1 MKPVFAFTSLTLTA
15 LDAVGQSVL
24 SRRFPGA
31 AVVVLL
37 AVSSALCA
45 GETVERG
52 KNTDTQTDR
61 MSREATGHVWQA
73 HWISA
78 PDSYLETLEKKPEST
93 LPLGNW
99 LWPNAYSRA
108 HLISRFQPT
117 GAVTKAV
124 LEFQGDNEFDLYLNE
139 QAIPVKQDGRLW
151 KSGLQDVSPFLV
163 PGDNH
168 LAVRGYLSNT
178 PTRFLSALRGALQLT
193 YEGGRQQ
200 LLQTGKDWSNGVRG
214 DFWQSIEPADWQKT
228 PAKEGLSVTALHPRQ
243 IRRSCF
249 FRRNFQLASNVRRAE
264 VFVTARGFYE
274 LHINGRKVGDEV
286 LTPDSSVKAVY
297 QRYDVTDYLNKG
309 DNVVAAITGNGWYNS
324 ASWGGVQVRKPELL
338 VQLSVTL
345 ENGGTLSVVSDQ
357 NWHVAASPLLEDD
370 LQFGER
376 YDARQNIVGWDTA
389 ETDTGGWQRAD
400 VSKPQ
405 AAYPEICQKYEP
417 IRVTRRVRPQTKRK
431 LPDGTWLF
439 DFGENTAGRVGLRV
453 RGAKSGDAI
462 CIRMYERLDK
472 EGAVKGDW
480 AWGNYSDVYYPRDN
494 APDGKASMALKNM
507 DVYIC
512 RGDAEE
518 RYRPRFT
525 YTGFRY
531 ACIEGYPGEPGLD
544 DVEFLVIHTDLPQ
557 TGTFDSGNKLLSD
570 ISSAVLRAYRSNIH
584 GGPTDCPTREK
595 NFWNG
600 DLQAFAPT
608 ACWYLDNSRFL
619 SHWTLHGRKIA
630 VQDYG
635 WGDEEYTVPWTLYR
649 YYGDKSILEE
659 KYPVIQK
666 LVQRRGTALADSN
679 ARWRD
684 HLSTKNVP
692 EDFFAACCQCYM
704 FKIVSQIAEVL
715 GEREDSSRWLEVFKK
730 LRAEFNAKY
739 FDEANADY
747 APHCQSGAVLPLAFD
762 LVPED
767 LRKRVAAT
775 VNRYVVEA
783 GFHPTTGF
791 IGTPHLLPLL
801 CDFGYTDTALKVATQ
816 TKDPSWGFML
826 NTGATT
832 MTESWQG
839 QIRGM
844 NASMNHFAFGS
855 IGRWFFEY
863 LGGVRLDP
871 EINAFKRFVLKPV
884 FYRELGSVSV
894 SYKTHYGE
902 IASAWQ
908 AVDAQNCWKW
918 AFTVP
923 EGTTALVLLPDCEP
937 REYKAGTYS
946 LEIAY

>member
-1 MKPVFAFTSLTLTA
+1 MKTARAFKFLTLTA
-15 LDAVGQSVL
+15 LDTAGQRVVPRRLPGSVL
-24 SRRFPGA
+24 A
-31 AVVVLL
+31 LL
-37 AVSSALCA
+37 LTSSAVLCS
-45 GETVERG
+45 GKDVDRG
-52 KNTDTQTDR
+52 KHEDTPADR
-61 MSREATGHVWQA
+61 MSRGTTGHVWKAQ
-73 HWISA
+73 WISA

-99 LWPNAYSRA
+99 IWPKTYTRA

-117 GAVTKAV
+117 GTVAKAV
-124 LEFQGDNEFDLYLNE
+124 LEFQGDNGFDLYLNE
-139 QAIPVKQDGRLW
+139 QAIPVKPEGGLW

-168 LAVRGYLSNT
+168 LAIRGYLSNT
-178 PTRFLSALRGALQLT
+178 PTRFLSAIRGAIQLT
-193 YEGGRQQ
+193 YKDGSQQ
-200 LLQTGKDWSNGVRG
+200 LLQTGKNWKSGVRG

-228 PAKEGLSVTALHPRQ
+228 PAKEGLSDTALHPRQ

-249 FRRNFQLASNVRRAE
+249 FRRNFQLDSSVRSAE
-264 VFVTARGFYE
+264 VIVTARGFYE

-286 LTPDSSVKAVY
+286 LTPDSSVKSVY
-297 QRYDVTDYLNKG
+297 QRYDVTDYLDKG

-324 ASWGGVQVRKPELL
+324 ASWGFVQVGKPELL
-338 VQLSVTL
+338 VQLLVTL
-345 ENGGTLSVVSDQ
+345 ENGETLSVVSDQ
-357 NWHVAASPLLEDD
+357 KWQVTASPLLEDD

-376 YDARQNIVGWDTA
+376 YDARQNIVGWDTV
-389 ETDTGGWQRAD
+389 ETDTGGWKQAD
-400 VSKPQ
+400 VSKTQ
-405 AAYPEICQKYEP
+405 ADYPEICQTYEP
-417 IRVTRRVRPQTKRK
+417 IRITRRVRPQTKRK
-431 LPDGTWLF
+431 LSDGSWLF
-439 DFGENTAGRVGLRV
+439 DFGENTAGRVGLKIRS
-453 RGAKSGDAI
+453 AKSGDAI

-472 EGAVKGDW
+472 EGAVTGDW

-494 APDGKASMALKNM
+494 APGGKASKALKNM
-507 DVYIC
+507 DVYVC

-518 RYRPRFT
+518 IYRPRFT

-531 ACIEGYPGEPGLD
+531 ACIEGYPGEPSLD
-544 DVEFLVIHTDLPQ
+544 DVEFQVIHTDLPQ
-557 TGTFDSGNKLLSD
+557 TGTFETGNKLLSD
-570 ISSAVLRAYRSNIH
+570 ISSAVLRSYRSNIH

-619 SHWTLHGRKIA
+619 SHWTMNGRKVA
-630 VQDYG
+630 AQVYG
-635 WGDEEYTVPWTLYR
+635 WDDEEYIVPWTLYR

-666 LVQRRGTALADSN
+666 LVQRRGTDLADSN

-715 GEREDSSRWLEVFKK
+715 GEREDSARWLELFKK
-730 LRAEFNAKY
+730 LRAEFNDKY
-739 FDEANADY
+739 FEEANADY
-747 APHCQSGAVLPLAFD
+747 TPHCQSGVVLPLAFD
-762 LVPED
+762 LVPEG
-767 LRKRVAAT
+767 LRKRVAET

-783 GFHPTTGF
+783 DFHPTTGF
-791 IGTPHLLPLL
+791 ICTPHLLPLL

-816 TKDPSWGFML
+816 TTDPSWGFML

-832 MTESWQG
+832 ITESWKG
-839 QIRGM
+839 QTRGM

-863 LGGVRLDP
+863 LGGIRLDP
-871 EINAFKRFVLKPV
+871 DTAAFKRFVLKPV
-884 FYRELGSVSV
+884 FYRELGHASAR
-894 SYKTHYGE
+894 YKTRYGE
-902 IASAWQ
+902 ITSAWRT
-908 AVDAQNCWKW
+908 VDAQNCWKW
-918 AFTVP
+918 TFTVP
-923 EGTTALVLLPDCEP
+923 EGTTAIVLLPDGESG
-937 REYKAGTYS
+937 EYKAGTYS
-946 LEIAY
+946 REIAY